1 MRFHGIHTKPHLEV
15 GTIPI
20 RHTSSV
26 NLDMTK
32 ELENRECSV
41 SAEERDE
48 DDDDTRSTKK
58 SKLSAV
64 SGDNPAFD
72 SNMSEPRESQPDHAQ
87 SP

>member
-1 MRFHGIHTKPHLEV
+1 V
-15 GTIPI
+15 
-20 RHTSSV
+20 
-26 NLDMTK
+26 TK
-32 ELENRECSV
+32 ELEDGECSV

-64 SGDNPAFD
+64 YGDNPAFD
-72 SNMSEPRESQPDHAQ
+72 GAMQKYVTATTLVRFTSCA